1 MRGFTS
7 AGAPLPSTGILRNSF
22 FREVQLG
29 ELVDWNVLLLGGNVA
44 DQVTLGTIGVN
55 FVVRQP
61 KGGYGNIAPYRVVE
75 PGERFL
81 ISRLLNPRDGDVD
94 IGADAYAAALAQTM
108 AKTPNRRSESNEP
121 PRRHTRT
128 FRRTNWST

>member
-1 MRGFTS
+1 MRISDWSSDVCSADLERSAAAPGLITRPMRGVTS

-55 FVVRQP
+55 FVVRKP

-81 ISRLLNPRDGDVD
+81 HRDRESTRLNSSH
-94 IGADAYAAALAQTM
+94 
-108 AKTPNRRSESNEP
+108 K
-121 PRRHTRT
+121 
-128 FRRTNWST
+128 